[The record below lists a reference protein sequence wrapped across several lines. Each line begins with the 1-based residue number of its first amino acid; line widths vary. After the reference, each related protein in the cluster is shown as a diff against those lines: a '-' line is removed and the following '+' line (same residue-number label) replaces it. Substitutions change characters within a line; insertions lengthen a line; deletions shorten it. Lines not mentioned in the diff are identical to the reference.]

1 MILKGK
7 NILLVFGAFFLLI
20 LCFSCKNNIE
30 NYYPLNENDSLY
42 YMDLIDSTSSIL
54 YDYQNPNYCYASLK
68 ASNSF
73 EYVLDGKET
82 YDLIKIFD
90 NIPLSVI
97 EDSTLEDELN
107 DKMISAIYL
116 EVSYKYVGS
125 KSNDND
131 GVGHFY
137 ILQDGILIFEDNRF
151 LLKFCSQKN
160 KVNYILF
167 KNKILGKDVQII

>member
-7 NILLVFGAFFLLI
+7 NILLAFGTFFLLI

-30 NYYPLNENDSLY
+30 NNYPLNENNSLY

-73 EYVLDGKET
+73 EYVLNGKET

-90 NIPLSVI
+90 NVPLSVI
-97 EDSTLEDELN
+97 EESTLEEKLN

-137 ILQDGILIFEDNRF
+137 ILQNGTLIFEDNRS

-160 KVNYILF
+160 KVNY
-167 KNKILGKDVQII
+167 KNLENQIVEKGSNL